1 MNIYVYLVALVMVLS
16 ALGTLWWI
24 ERRDRK
30 QQNENHKPE
39 E

>member
-30 QQNENHKPE
+30 QERDKQDPKK
-39 E
+39 